1 MKFAQLK
8 RRLTTMREQQ
18 TLPMFTLVC
27 TLFTALA
34 LTLVFAQRASAQTES
49 VLYSNFVTGSGV
61 GGGPYTGLIADS
73 AGNLYGA
80 AGSDMWDGAAYELIP
95 SAGGIWTLKI
105 LHEFTASDNVGASAA
120 FTVDTAGNL
129 YAPSQFG
136 GANGWGAIFELKQIS
151 NGIWRSQILHSF
163 ANNGTDGIYPGAT
176 LTMDAAGNLYGTTQE
191 GGLKNVGVVFE
202 LTPYAG
208 GGGWSEK
215 ILSSLPY
222 KQKLWSNADYPL
234 TLDSAGNLYGVTN
247 IGGALDGG
255 YVFKLSPTSKGPWTL
270 TTLYSFGVY
279 TGPAPAV
286 PTSGVVFDAAGNLYG
301 ATSLGGTEGYGTVY
315 QLSPSSGGGWTERD
329 LVDFPSSCS
338 PVCVPH
344 AAIIV
349 DSAGNIFGTAGAI
362 GTFGVA
368 YELSPNGDG
377 TWTLTILHNFAG
389 GSDGA
394 DPTNSAALLDLS
406 GKLYG
411 TTSEGGGTKG
421 RGTVYE
427 ITP

>member
-1 MKFAQLK
+1 
-8 RRLTTMREQQ
+8 MREQRA
-18 TLPMFTLVC
+18 LPTFTLVC

-34 LTLVFAQRASAQTES
+34 LTLVFTQPASAQTES
-49 VLYSNFVTGSGV
+49 VLYTFLTGSGV

-80 AGSDMWDGAAYELIP
+80 AGSDTYLGAAYELIP
-95 SAGGIWTLKI
+95 SSGGGWTLKI
-105 LHEFTASDNVGASAA
+105 LHEFTTSDGVGPSTG
-120 FTVDTAGNL
+120 FTMDKAGNL
-129 YAPSQFG
+129 YAADLYG
-136 GANGWGAIFELKQIS
+136 GNGYGAIFELKQIS
-151 NGIWRSQILHSF
+151 TGAWKVQVLYKF
-163 ANNGTDGIYPGAT
+163 VNNGTDGHYPGAT

-222 KQKLWSNADYPL
+222 KQKLWSDTDYPL
-234 TLDSAGNLYGVTN
+234 TMDSAGNLYGVTN
-247 IGGALDGG
+247 IGGAYDGG

-286 PTSGVVFDAAGNLYG
+286 PWSGVVFDSAGNLYG
-301 ATSLGGTEGYGTVY
+301 ATALGGTGGVGTIY

-329 LVDFPSSCS
+329 IVDFPSSCS
-338 PVCVPH
+338 PTCRPEG
-344 AAIIV
+344 AITI
-349 DSAGNIFGTAGAI
+349 DSAGNIFGTGIGGAFS
-362 GTFGVA
+362 FGSAFEV
-368 YELSPNGDG
+368 SPNGDG
-377 TWTLTILHNFAG
+377 TWTLTDLHDF
-389 GSDGA
+389 GSGTDGA
-394 DPTNSAALLDLS
+394 YPGSGALLDIS
-406 GKLYG
+406 GNLYG
-411 TTSEGGGTKG
+411 TTIEGGGTKG
-421 RGTVYE
+421 RGTVFE